1 MMARA
6 LRRLGAAAA
15 AALPPPRAAPPPAA
29 ARALAAAAGFAGL
42 EGLAAPG
49 DWDALAAGA
58 VAECDARVAAIVA
71 APPGPGAVRALD
83 GVSDALCRVLD
94 AAEFCRNAHAAP
106 EWRAAAEATCVSLG
120 GYVHSLNSH
129 YGLYAALARSLPP
142 DDASTA
148 ACIEGAADAAAA
160 APLPRGFDAE
170 TLLVGRMLRRDFE
183 RAGVHLPAAAQDRA
197 AELVATA
204 HVAGMAFCANAAGGG
219 APPPPLVLEGAAARR
234 AVGRLPANLRR
245 VFAPPPG
252 GPPGALAAPGGA
264 HALGAL
270 LAHAAEPAVRAAAA
284 AALAAEPAANAPL
297 LDALV
302 TARAELAEL
311 MGFPSFAAYQLDG
324 FSLARTPGGVAAFLD
339 ELEAGAAPAS
349 AAEAAELLALK
360 RRLLLGGGGGGA
372 PPAELAA
379 LKPYD
384 RAWLI
389 GAARGAGPAG
399 ALAALAA
406 HVTPA
411 SAVAGLGALTA
422 ALTGAALREAAPA
435 AGEAW
440 APGVRKLLVEH
451 PDEGL
456 LGTVYLDL
464 GRRPGKAPGAAHF
477 TLRSGRR
484 AACGG
489 RQTPAVALVADFD
502 AAPGA
507 RLSHGELA
515 TLLHEWGHALA
526 SLLSTTELQHLSG
539 TRGAL
544 DTIEIASTA
553 FERYAHEPSALA
565 LFCDAGAPPPP
576 AALLGAAAA
585 ARRHLAALELEQMLE
600 LCRVDQLLHGPAP
613 PAGAAAAAAV
623 RAAGARGR
631 FGAALDTSDGA
642 GGPHLRLVHLV
653 GYAAS
658 YHAYPFAA
666 ALTAALWDP
675 AGGPLGGAPPLGAAA
690 GSLLRGRLLA
700 RGGAAEPGALV
711 RGLFAGAPAAA
722 GALRATPCGGRYPAT
737 APLLRELG
745 LAPAA

>member
-1 MMARA
+1 MLARA

-15 AALPPPRAAPPPAA
+15 AARPPPRAAPPRAT

-49 DWDALAAGA
+49 DWAALAAGA

-94 AAEFCRNAHAAP
+94 AAEFCRNAHAEPA
-106 EWRAAAEATCVSLG
+106 WRAAAEAACVSLG
-120 GYVHSLNSH
+120 GYVHGLNSH
-129 YGLYAALARSLPP
+129 HGLYSALARSLPP

-148 ACIEGAADAAAA
+148 ACIDGDADA

-204 HVAGMAFCANAAGGG
+204 HAAGMAFCANAAGGG

-245 VFAPPPG
+245 LFAPPPG

-264 HALGAL
+264 RALGAL
-270 LAHAAEPAVRAAAA
+270 LARAAEPAVRAASA

-302 TARAELAEL
+302 AARAELAAL
-311 MGFPSFAAYQLDG
+311 MGFPSFSAYQLDG

-339 ELEAGAAPAS
+339 ELEAGAAPAA
-349 AAEAAELLALK
+349 AAEAVELLALK
-360 RRLLLGGGGGGA
+360 RRLFLGGAA
-372 PPAELAA
+372 PPAAAELAA

-384 RAWLI
+384 RAWLL

-451 PDEGL
+451 PYEGL

-489 RQTPAVALVADFD
+489 RQAPAVALVADID

-507 RLSHGELA
+507 RMSHGELA

-526 SLLSTTELQHLSG
+526 SLLSATELQHLSG

-553 FERYAHEPSALA
+553 FERYAYEPEALK
-565 LFCDAGAPPPP
+565 LFCDAGAPPPT

-623 RAAGARGR
+623 RAAAARGR
-631 FGAALDTSDGA
+631 FGAPLDTSDGA

-690 GSLLRGRLLA
+690 GALLRGRLLA

-722 GALRATPCGGRYPAT
+722 GALRETPCGGRYPAT